1 MSILIQAGHHSS
13 VSELLMQKLYERG
26 LGEPEVSF
34 SHRLS
39 CNQVTDTVDKLIER
53 NKASDSNNKL
63 ADNVIVDFLLANLD
77 KENWGWQ
84 AENNMPTFS
93 YWRNLEPEV
102 RFILVFDHPKYIFNH
117 LTTNTLT
124 TDALDK
130 VIDNWVEYHQKM
142 LEAIKLYQDKALLL
156 EGRAALN
163 NVVSLKKE
171 MKNIAPTLELK
182 SGWQIPKENSYS
194 NSNPVLQK
202 SNPTID
208 LIAEEILC
216 KYPKVISVFNELLSK
231 ASISNSQKIQ
241 KTKRIELD
249 RLLLSLNSINSESE
263 DKQAALENK
272 KLDEKL
278 LQLDKENIQLK
289 QSLVTQQHESL
300 VNAKLVQEQLVT
312 AEKVIEDLKKLDI
325 KNDENSNLKIKNL
338 ELESKLLRQQLFQA
352 QEELESST
360 VNVPKATTLG
370 QENKIL
376 LSELLKAQEE
386 LEAVYSENQVLK
398 NSSLQ
403 EPTSK
408 AIEVTHSSI
417 PEPLMV
423 RYGAADRIKSDLPY
437 ILGNK
442 IVNTKKAKDMAKL
455 PLALAKEYKEFQLQA
470 ENEQL
475 LPNIEDY
482 LDSHE
487 VEKIKN
493 HLSYRLGITLIEG
506 MKSPKKM
513 IGLPKNLSKEI
524 IGFNINKHK

>member
-1 MSILIQAGHHSS
+1 MSILIQVGHESS
-13 VSELLMQKLYERG
+13 SSKLLMQKLYERG

-34 SHRLS
+34 SHRLTY
-39 CNQVTDTVDKLIER
+39 NQVTDTIDKLIER
-53 NKASDSNNKL
+53 NKASNGNSKL

-84 AENNMPTFS
+84 AENNMPALS
-93 YWRNLEPEV
+93 YWRNLEPEA

-130 VIDNWVEYHQKM
+130 VIDNWVEYHQQM
-142 LEAIKLYQDKALLL
+142 LEVIKLYQDKVLLV

-163 NVVSLKKE
+163 NVVSLKE
-171 MKNIAPTLELK
+171 EIKNIAPTLELK
-182 SGWQIPKENSYS
+182 SGWQVPKESFCS
-194 NSNPVLQK
+194 NNKSVLQK
-202 SNPTID
+202 SNPTVD

-231 ASISNSQKIQ
+231 ASISNSQNIH
-241 KTKRIELD
+241 KTKRIDID

-272 KLDEKL
+272 KLNEKI
-278 LQLDKENIQLK
+278 LQLDKENTQLK
-289 QSLVTQQHESL
+289 QDLAAHQRESL
-300 VNAKLVQEQLVT
+300 VNANLIQEQLVT
-312 AEKVIEDLKKLDI
+312 AEKVIADLKKLDT
-325 KNDENSNLKIKNL
+325 KNNKDSNLKIRNL
-338 ELESKLLRQQLFQA
+338 ELESKLLTQQLFQA

-360 VNVPKATTLG
+360 VKAPKATTLE
-370 QENKIL
+370 QENNIL

-403 EPTSK
+403 QPASK
-408 AIEVTHSSI
+408 SIEVTDSST
-417 PEPLMV
+417 PQPLMV
-423 RYGAADRIKSDLPY
+423 KYGAADRIKSDLPY
-437 ILGNK
+437 RLGNK
-442 IVNTKKAKDMAKL
+442 IVKTKKAKDMAKL
-455 PLALAKEYKEFQLQA
+455 PLALAKEYKEFQAQA
-470 ENEQL
+470 GNEQL

-482 LDSHE
+482 LDAHE
-487 VEKIKN
+487 AEKVKS
-493 HLSYRLGITLIEG
+493 HLSYRLGITLVEG